1 MRVAS
6 LVGTRP
12 QFLKLS
18 PLCDYINANKPFD
31 HYVIHSGQ
39 HYDTSMS
46 GNIFS
51 ELNIDSP
58 IKTIER
64 DKLCND
70 MNFGYMMK
78 EIAETLIEYNI
89 DVLIVFG
96 DCDTTLAGAMA
107 ARKLDVRIVH
117 VEAGMRSFNMS
128 MPEEVNRVLTDRI
141 SDTLLCPHQDAISK
155 LYDEGIRNDVHLVG
169 NLQVELINNL
179 MHKVI
184 EDEPREYEFSLL
196 TIHRDYNTTAK
207 KISHYFDELSQVDM
221 KFIFPTH
228 PRTANII
235 ADNNI
240 TVPSNIIMKEPFSYF
255 DMLEHLYQCDFVITD
270 SGGLQLESWYL
281 GKKCV
286 VMRSETEWVDAI
298 SSGTC
303 KLYDYMTSLD
313 QFIQSH
319 NDTPVTDCYDLPV
332 NTSEL
337 IIRHVVDY
345 HD

>member
-1 MRVAS
+1 MKVAS

-18 PLCDYINANKPFD
+18 PLCDYVNANKPFD
-31 HYVIHSGQ
+31 HHVIHSGQ
-39 HYDTSMS
+39 HYDTNMS

-58 IKTIER
+58 VKTIER
-64 DKLCND
+64 DKLCNN

-78 EIAETLIEYNI
+78 EIATTLIEYDI
-89 DVLIVFG
+89 DALIVFG

-107 ARKLDVRIVH
+107 ARKLNIRVVH

-155 LYDEGIRNDVHLVG
+155 LYDEGIRNNVHLVG

-179 MHKVI
+179 MYKVI
-184 EDEPREYEFSLL
+184 EDTLWENKFSLL

-221 KFIFPTH
+221 TFIFPTH

-240 TVPSNIIMKEPFSYF
+240 TVPSNIIMKEPFAYYET
-255 DMLEHLYQCDFVITD
+255 LEHLYNCEFVVTD

-281 GKKCV
+281 GKKCLV
-286 VMRSETEWVDAI
+286 LRTETEWVDALDTGN
-298 SSGTC
+298 SM
-303 KLYDYMTSLD
+303 LYDSSKSIDNNLELLLTSPT
-313 QFIQSH
+313 I
-319 NDTPVTDCYDLPV
+319 NCYNLPT

-337 IIRHVVDY
+337 IVNYII
-345 HD
+345 